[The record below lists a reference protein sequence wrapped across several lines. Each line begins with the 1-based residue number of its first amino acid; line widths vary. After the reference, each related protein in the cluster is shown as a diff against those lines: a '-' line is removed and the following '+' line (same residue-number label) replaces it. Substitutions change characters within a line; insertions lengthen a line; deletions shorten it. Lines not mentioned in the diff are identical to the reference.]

1 MDCGRYYKVGFIL
14 KRVLFCQKLDQDMN
28 LKHFSIVTAQEARLD
43 RSILPERERE
53 KGRQKQKER
62 WVCIPAMRNS

>member
-53 KGRQKQKER
+53 RKGD
-62 WVCIPAMRNS
+62 RNRKRDGCAFLL